1 MADGITVMYSRGVP
15 PGSAYRL
22 DDDVWLAHSERDFA
36 DLLSSPVDTGAVAA
50 ARPGLTSRSLPY
62 PPSDP

>member
-1 MADGITVMYSRGVP
+1 MADGITVMYSTAVPRGT
-15 PGSAYRL
+15 AYRL

-36 DLLSSPVDTGAVAA
+36 DLLSSPIDTGAMGA
-50 ARPGLTSRSLPY
+50 ARPRLISLRY